1 MVARRK
7 PTVQDVNHWR
17 RTAPAKNDTREEPMA
32 NAMKPRYTF
41 RPGALDAIARSRNLH
56 TDEQLA
62 LFVGIRP
69 ADLAKVRAGAA
80 VSAEVALRVSALQGD
95 KNYIAG
101 YFDLVEQHAAA

>member
-1 MVARRK
+1 
-7 PTVQDVNHWR
+7 
-17 RTAPAKNDTREEPMA
+17 MA

-101 YFDLVEQHAAA
+101 YFDLVEQHAVA